1 MKDLGIRI
9 READFDMDL
18 PVADTGQGT
27 TLGDLLS
34 AARRQYLPVLLCGL
48 LGVMLGLANYITT
61 PPLYF
66 AQSRVLV
73 EDRISELAA
82 EITANTP
89 LVRNDTALLNEMQVL
104 RSLQLAT
111 VVVEATNLTENN
123 IYLSPP
129 DSGLNALISNA
140 KSWVKGLIPTGSP
153 IEASDQDLTAEQ
165 QKTRRT
171 QAIATS
177 LQQSVWIERVGDSFS
192 IDISMATHDP
202 KLTADLV
209 NAYAD
214 AYLADYLNANL
225 QASNRTADWM
235 RNRLDELL
243 ETANAAS
250 RNAEQ
255 FRANNKVSDLQGLR
269 ELEQRAT
276 TLNALHDTIAQR
288 YEQIII
294 EGSFPS
300 TNGRI
305 LTRAITPKNPV
316 SPRLFQI
323 VSIATLIGLILGTA
337 IAVLREYGE
346 RYFRTGEDVAK
357 YTGLPFLG
365 YLPTFKSPPRLV
377 KPDLKNPVDSPK
389 LASEFTSSRNSEV
402 PDDTDVNL
410 PGAVA
415 PSALETRPLD
425 VFAPHLFIPVLEPKS
440 IYSASLRNIHAT
452 LEQSLPGKSG
462 AVVAVASMLPNEGNS
477 TLAANYANMVAKF
490 GARTLL
496 IDADM
501 NQPALSAALNC
512 SDGAGI
518 SQVLDGSCNLVDAI
532 RKLPETG
539 LDFLPSTFDEQPGIT
554 NEALFRQS
562 VPKLIHALRTH
573 YDFVILDLPPLSM
586 AVDTKALLPEIDRII
601 LACEWGV
608 TPRNLARQFMAREP
622 DVARKILGIVLNKVN
637 LKELPKYSTF
647 GSSESYLRK
656 FSRHSA

>member
-18 PVADTGQGT
+18 PVADTGEGT
-27 TLGDLLS
+27 TLGDLMS
-34 AARRQYLPVLLCGL
+34 AARRQYFPVLLCAL
-48 LGVMLGLANYITT
+48 LGMMFGLAHYMTT

-104 RSLQLAT
+104 RSLQLAK
-111 VVVEATNLTENN
+111 VVVQATNLTENQS
-123 IYLSPP
+123 YLSPP
-129 DSGLNALISNA
+129 SYGLNALIPNA
-140 KSWVKGLIPTGSP
+140 KAWVKGLIPTSSTL
-153 IEASDQDLTAEQ
+153 ETTEVVLTQEQ
-165 QKTRRT
+165 Q
-171 QAIATS
+171 QARKSQLVAAS
-177 LQQSVWIERVGDSFS
+177 LQQSVWIQRVGDSFS

-243 ETANAAS
+243 ETANSAS
-250 RNAEQ
+250 RDAEL

-305 LTRAITPKNPV
+305 LNRAITPKNPM
-316 SPRLFQI
+316 SPRLMQI
-323 VSIATLIGLILGTA
+323 LSIATLIGLILGTA

-346 RYFRTGEDVAK
+346 RFFRTGEDVAK
-357 YTGLPFLG
+357 FTGLPFLG

-377 KPDLKNPVDSPK
+377 KPGPQNPVESPK
-389 LASEFTSSRNSEV
+389 LASEFTTSRNLAA
-402 PDDTDVNL
+402 PDDTDAKL
-410 PGAVA
+410 PDAVA
-415 PSALETRPLD
+415 PSALEARPLD
-425 VFAPHLFIPVLEPKS
+425 VYAPHLFIPLLEPKS

-452 LEQSLPGKSG
+452 LEQSMPGKSG
-462 AVVAVASMLPNEGNS
+462 AVVAVTSMLPNEGNS

-490 GARTLL
+490 GARALL

-501 NQPALSAALNC
+501 NQPALSAAFNC

-518 SQVLDGSCNLVDAI
+518 SQVLDGSCNLADAI

-601 LACEWGV
+601 LACEWGE
-608 TPRNLARQFMAREP
+608 TPRTLTRQFMAREP

-637 LKELPKYSTF
+637 LKELPKYSSF
-647 GSSESYLRK
+647 GSSEAYLRR